1 MKKEKSIATLV
12 IHAGNQVDRGNNAIF
27 PPITTA
33 SSFIQPNLGE
43 EGEFC
48 YSRCSN
54 PTRYA
59 YETALADLE
68 GGSYATATASG
79 MAATALIM
87 ELLPKDSHVL
97 VMKGVYGGTYRLF
110 ERLRKQTSGATF
122 SYVDLNDLEAVNN
135 HIQENTRLIWIE
147 TPTNPLLELVDIEA
161 VCQVAKSRGIMTC
174 VDNTFASAWN
184 QRPLTLGADIVMLS
198 TSKYIG
204 GHSDLIGGA
213 VITDDQDIAAQLD
226 FCKTTVGAIASP
238 FDAYLAL
245 RGMKTLDVRMER
257 QCSNALKI
265 AGFLEQHP
273 KVLEVHYPGLPS
285 HPHYQLCKKQMR
297 SGGAVVS
304 IRLKGDISEVKTF
317 IAHLNYFV
325 LAESLGGVESMV
337 NHSAS
342 MSHGSMSKEER
353 EKIGVFDTTLRLSI
367 GIEDI
372 NDLIDDAEQALSFLQ

>member
-1 MKKEKSIATLV
+1 MSKSKSIATLV
-12 IHAGNQVDRGNNAIF
+12 IHAGDQVDRGNNAIF

-59 YETALADLE
+59 YETALAELE
-68 GGSYATATASG
+68 GGIYATATASG
-79 MAATALIM
+79 MAATALIL

-110 ERLRKQTSGATF
+110 ERLRKQTSGTTF
-122 SYVDLNDLEAVNN
+122 SYVDLNDLASVEH
-135 HIQENTRLIWIE
+135 HIQENTGLIWIE

-161 VCQVAKSRGIMTC
+161 VCQVAKSRGIMSC

-213 VITDDQDIAAQLD
+213 VITNVQDIADQLD

-265 AGFLEQHP
+265 AQFLEQHP
-273 KVLEVHYPGLPS
+273 KVLDVHYPGLES
-285 HPHYQLCKKQMR
+285 HPQYQLCKKQMR

-304 IRLKGDISEVKTF
+304 IRLKGDITAVKTF
-317 IAHLNYFV
+317 IAKLSYFV
-325 LAESLGGVESMV
+325 LAESLGALKVWLTILLQCRMAQCLKKRG
-337 NHSAS
+337 
-342 MSHGSMSKEER
+342 
-353 EKIGVFDTTLRLSI
+353 KI
-367 GIEDI
+367 
-372 NDLIDDAEQALSFLQ
+372 

>member
-1 MKKEKSIATLV
+1 MKKTKSIATLV
-12 IHAGNQVDRGNNAIF
+12 IHAGDQVDRGNNAIF

-59 YETALADLE
+59 YETALAELE
-68 GGSYATATASG
+68 GGTYATATASG
-79 MAATALIM
+79 MAATALIL

-97 VMKGVYGGTYRLF
+97 VMHGVYGGTYRLF
-110 ERLRKQTSGATF
+110 ERLRKQTSGTTF

-161 VCQVAKSRGIMTC
+161 VCQVARARKVMTC

-184 QRPLTLGADIVMLS
+184 QRPLILGADIVMLS

-213 VITDDQDIAAQLD
+213 VITNVHNIAEQLD

-245 RGMKTLDVRMER
+245 RGMKTLDVRMDR

-265 AGFLEQHP
+265 AHFLEQHP
-273 KVLEVHYPGLPS
+273 KVLDVHYPGLES
-285 HPHYQLCKKQMR
+285 HPQHQLCKKQMR

-304 IRLKGDISEVKTF
+304 IRLKGDITEVKTF
-317 IAHLNYFV
+317 ISKLNYFV

-342 MSHGSMSKEER
+342 MSHGSMSKEEK
-353 EKIGVFDTTLRLSI
+353 ENIGIYDTTLRLSI

-372 NDLIDDAEQALSFLQ
+372 NDLKDDLEQALSFIQ

>member
-1 MKKEKSIATLV
+1 MATLV
-12 IHAGNQVDRGNNAIF
+12 IHAGDQVDRGNNAIF

-59 YETALADLE
+59 YETALAELE
-68 GGSYATATASG
+68 GGVYATATASG
-79 MAATALIM
+79 MAATALIL
-87 ELLPKDSHVL
+87 ELLPKDAHVL

-110 ERLRKQTSGATF
+110 ERLRKQTSGTTF
-122 SYVDLNDLEAVNN
+122 SYVDLNDLAAVES

-147 TPTNPLLELVDIEA
+147 TPTNPLLELVDIKA
-161 VCQVAKSRGIMTC
+161 VCQIAKDKGIISC

-213 VITDDQDIAAQLD
+213 VITNVQDIAKQLD

-265 AGFLEQHP
+265 ARFLEQHP
-273 KVLEVHYPGLPS
+273 KVLDVYYPGLES
-285 HPHYQLCKKQMR
+285 HPQYQLCKKQMR

-304 IRLKGDISEVKTF
+304 IRLKGEITEVKTF
-317 IAHLNYFV
+317 IAKLNYFV
-325 LAESLGGVESMV
+325 LAESLGGVESMI

-342 MSHGSMSKEER
+342 MSHGSMSKEEK
-353 EKIGVFDTTLRLSI
+353 ENIGIYDTTLRLSI

-372 NDLIDDAEQALSFLQ
+372 NDLISDVEQALSFIQ